1 MSEETVSVTLR
12 VAATPEAVFDV
23 LTRPATHPAI
33 DGTGWL
39 TEARETE
46 PITAAGQVFRMRMYH
61 PNHPDGNYEMA
72 NRVEVLDPPRA
83 ITWKPGQDVAGSDEL
98 QFGGWTYGYTLVPA
112 DDGGTDVT
120 LTYDWSAVPA
130 AIREYI
136 SFPPFAP
143 DHLQNSL
150 RNLAGLA
157 TG

>member
-1 MSEETVSVTLR
+1 MSEETLSVTQR
-12 VAATPEAVFDV
+12 IPAPPEAVFAV
-23 LTRPATHPAI
+23 LTDPATHPAI
-33 DGTGWL
+33 DGTGWVVA
-39 TEARETE
+39 ARETAR
-46 PITAAGQVFRMRMYH
+46 ITENGQVFRMGMYH
-61 PNHPDGNYEMA
+61 ANHPDGHYEMA

-83 ITWKPGQDVAGSDEL
+83 ITWQPGQYLAGSEEL
-98 QFGGWTYGYTLVPA
+98 QFGGWTYGYTLAAA

-130 AIREYI
+130 FVREYI
-136 SFPPFAP
+136 SFPPFGA